1 MIVAYCDCSVDLPL
15 VSVGYVLF
23 RSSNGDEEF
32 LDSGVRLLN
41 ADQCPRQIN
50 WTTMKAEY
58 YAAII
63 ATRAALDYDNSTLL
77 LNCDSKE
84 TVRKIKQDEW
94 NKEAYFPH
102 TLFSFLNRYN
112 DWHLSNVDRSN
123 NEAAHQQARNG
134 LRIGRDLQ
142 NGVL

>member
-1 MIVAYCDCSVDLPL
+1 
-15 VSVGYVLF
+15 
-23 RSSNGDEEF
+23 
-32 LDSGVRLLN
+32 
-41 ADQCPRQIN
+41 
-50 WTTMKAEY
+50 MKAEY